1 MVATPCGFESHHR
14 HHVGASFISL
24 APTFFQK
31 SEHAHAAAPPFQIT
45 TANAGLRFG
54 FGCKPES
61 CSIYTVSIFQL
72 VASAISLATSFFISL
87 QSSSYAHSAAPR
99 FQIEPAA
106 LGFDLVLGTNLKT
119 LSCIL
124 LGYSMWPQSSLC
136 GHVFFIIATNPHCST
151 PLLSKLIPY
160 CYRYLVDICSPAC
173 YNWFTKV
180 DRREGEQWSIPH

>member
-1 MVATPCGFESHHR
+1 MGSSPTTGTTSEQALYRLLRLFFKSQSALMPLLLLSKSQPLTLGCDLVS
-14 HHVGASFISL
+14 GANL
-24 APTFFQK
+24 KT
-31 SEHAHAAAPPFQIT
+31 AA
-45 TANAGLRFG
+45 
-54 FGCKPES
+54 
-61 CSIYTVSIFQL
+61 SIL
-72 VASAISLATSFFISL
+72 L
-87 QSSSYAHSAAPR
+87 QYSSSSYAHSAAPC

-124 LGYSMWPQSSLC
+124 LGYSAWPQSSLC
-136 GHVFFIIATNPHCST
+136 CHVFFIIATNPHCST

>member
-31 SEHAHAAAPPFQIT
+31 SERAHAAAPPFQIT
-45 TANAGLRFG
+45 TAYAGLRFG
-54 FGCKPES
+54 FGCKPEN
-61 CSIYTVSIFQL
+61 CGIYTVAIFQL
-72 VASAISLATSFFISL
+72 IVRSF
-87 QSSSYAHSAAPR
+87 
-99 FQIEPAA
+99 
-106 LGFDLVLGTNLKT
+106 
-119 LSCIL
+119 CC
-124 LGYSMWPQSSLC
+124 SSLPNRTRC
-136 GHVFFIIATNPHCST
+136 AGLRFGFGYKSENFVMYSAWIFRVAAKFALRPRLFCHRHKPALFH